1 MDWKRFYAA
10 EIAGAPGRAALLAAV
25 ARHAAG
31 DAVVMSALQA
41 GGAVSFPHVSVHDS
55 ADALARVAHAVLA
68 LGAPRVLALG
78 VLHGGTLPAPFQAA
92 HQALRSG
99 EGAAARQAFE
109 QLGGAFLAR
118 GPVHTPFGRVPD
130 GPAPATSAVLR
141 DHPELLAQEFSLDLF
156 LATLAAAAQARGVMP
171 PAVTR
176 VFVSA
181 TRDPCGG
188 FDTVAPLAAAL
199 RPLLGDGTVLVTT
212 GDVAHI
218 GHGYSPAEQLATL
231 PGDTE
236 VLRQQLLAQV
246 QAVHHAALVQH
257 DQATAW
263 AGGSALQSDQRHLL
277 PLLAQLLGPG
287 ASAQTLDFRLSDY
300 AAINGQPAPCWVAAA
315 LTVFRAGPAAAPG
328 V

>member
-31 DAVVMSALQA
+31 DAAVMSALQA

-55 ADALARVAHAVLA
+55 ADPLARVAQSVLA

-92 HQALRSG
+92 QQALRDG
-99 EGAAARQAFE
+99 TGRAAQQAFAD
-109 QLGGAFLAR
+109 LGGAFVAR
-118 GPVHTPFGRVPD
+118 GPVHTPFGPLPE
-130 GPAPATSAVLR
+130 GPRPTPSAVLR
-141 DHPELLAQEFSLDLF
+141 EHPALLAQEFSLDVF
-156 LATLAAAAQARGVMP
+156 LATLAAAAQARGVAP

-181 TRDPCGG
+181 TRDPAGG
-188 FDTVAPLAAAL
+188 FDTATALAAAL
-199 RPLLGDGTVLVTT
+199 RPLLDDGAVWVTT

-218 GHGYSPAEQLATL
+218 GHGYSPAAQLATL
-231 PGDTE
+231 PGETE
-236 VLRQQLLAQV
+236 VLHQQLLAQV
-246 QAVHHAALVQH
+246 QALHHAALAQR
-257 DQATAW
+257 DQAAAW
-263 AGGSALQSDQRHLL
+263 AGGSAIQSDQRHLL

-315 LTVFRAGPAAAPG
+315 LTVFQPG
-328 V
+328 HHP